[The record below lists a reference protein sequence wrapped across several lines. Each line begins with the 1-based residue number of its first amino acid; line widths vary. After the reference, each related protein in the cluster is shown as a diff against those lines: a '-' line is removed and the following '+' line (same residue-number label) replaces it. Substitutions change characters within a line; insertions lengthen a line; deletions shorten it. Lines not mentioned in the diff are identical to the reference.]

1 MGFHR
6 VIAFLKGLHRK
17 LPVGGQDG
25 GIPPIH
31 FQLIGIAGIETVSH
45 RTKAFD
51 QRRRAVVEINE
62 CAARP
67 EFHAAGLEIDFGP
80 VEQLFIEHL
89 LAKYESVLALGV
101 PAPAVERADKAGCLA
116 IAWACGKPNTAVA
129 AGIMECLY
137 TGFGVDH
144 DNGLFEYRILHIV
157 PDLGDFFET
166 AGHLPDM
173 RPQLFLLQFKEGRIK
188 ITLRRDKLRIGD
200 PVGNRFE
207 RTHRIVSHT
216 FSHSF

>member
-62 CAARP
+62 STARP
-67 EFHAAGLEIDFGP
+67 KFHTTRLEIDFCL

-89 LAKYESVLALGV
+89 LAKDKSVLAFGV
-101 PAPAVERADKAGCLA
+101 PAPAVEGAD
-116 IAWACGKPNTAVA
+116 
-129 AGIMECLY
+129 ES
-137 TGFGVDH
+137 
-144 DNGLFEYRILHIV
+144 R
-157 PDLGDFFET
+157 
-166 AGHLPDM
+166 
-173 RPQLFLLQFKEGRIK
+173 
-188 ITLRRDKLRIGD
+188 
-200 PVGNRFE
+200 
-207 RTHRIVSHT
+207 
-216 FSHSF
+216 